1 MLHDQIDA
9 TVEFPQRGTSLL
21 SVTLNYLHAFETHFI
36 YIDNIRAISEQLTN
50 LYPKPNHF

>member
-50 LYPKPNHF
+50 LYPKP